1 MVDFYPSP
9 LPICNCISIC
19 ICINIC
25 SVFLYWLIIG
35 SDCLSESFSASALR
49 QEVVKQVINAVPRSD
64 QARDDEDDK
73 TDDDDDDG
81 QSDHYDDDDGC

>member
-1 MVDFYPSP
+1 M
-9 LPICNCISIC
+9 
-19 ICINIC
+19 
-25 SVFLYWLIIG
+25 
-35 SDCLSESFSASALR
+35 SESFSASALR